1 MAAFGLGSVVLA
13 GGVAYAAAAP
23 KKAPP
28 ARAVNLPMGRS
39 VGSPTEGHLVGGAH
53 LEDALDVR
61 IVPAYA
67 NGDVRWGLGSLVGL
81 LDRGARAVHKRW
93 PDALLSVGHLSKKGG
108 GEIDRHASH
117 ESGRDA
123 DVAFYVKDARG
134 KPVYADHFVTFGA
147 DGAARNW
154 PGAMF
159 DDARNWALVA
169 ALVSD
174 PLTHVSHIF
183 VSTALRARLL
193 AFAARAG
200 VAPEVQAHAAA
211 TMAQPHGSLPH
222 DDHFHVR
229 VSCPSGM
236 QGCVENPTIA
246 RRSRLK
252 VRAGHASA
260 AIGSQGAT
268 ASKNAAPAAEA
279 RAAPSADR
287 APKEP
292 VAADRV
298 TPPPAVQVAPVDDV
312 DGT

>member
-1 MAAFGLGSVVLA
+1 MRARRTFFGVGCLVLVA
-13 GGVAYAAAAP
+13 GVANGAAAP
-23 KKAPP
+23 KSAPP
-28 ARAVNLPMGRS
+28 ARNATIPMGRS

-53 LEDALDVR
+53 VGDAPYLR

-81 LDRGARAVHKRW
+81 LDRAARAVHKRW
-93 PDALLSVGHLSKKGG
+93 SGAVLSVGDLSKNGG

-123 DVAFYVKDARG
+123 DVAFYVKDAHG
-134 KPVYADHFVTFGA
+134 KPLYADHFVPFGGN
-147 DGAARNW
+147 GAARTW
-154 PGAMF
+154 PGATF

-183 VSTALRARLL
+183 VSNALRARLL
-193 AFAARAG
+193 AFAARAA

-229 VSCPSGM
+229 VSCPAQM
-236 QGCVENPTIA
+236 QGCVENPAIA
-246 RRSRLK
+246 RRSRSK
-252 VRAGHASA
+252 VRPGH
-260 AIGSQGAT
+260 GR
-268 ASKNAAPAAEA
+268 P
-279 RAAPSADR
+279 APSAHAPPATTR
-287 APKEP
+287 ATFSAPPGQELP
-292 VAADRV
+292 ADRV
-298 TPPPAVQVAPVDDV
+298 APATLPAPVDDV